1 MRLAARSCA
10 RVRPLSAGA
19 TSREE
24 HSALL
29 THAEAQI
36 GRRMRSQPARTPTG
50 IRGSRSRSLSACPT
64 TLFERRAMF
73 NKGLATVYILI
84 YGSLLILS
92 VIVTFTTNVGIWGVV
107 AILGLGWLLW
117 RQISY
122 LSKTE

>member
-1 MRLAARSCA
+1 
-10 RVRPLSAGA
+10 
-19 TSREE
+19 
-24 HSALL
+24 
-29 THAEAQI
+29 
-36 GRRMRSQPARTPTG
+36 
-50 IRGSRSRSLSACPT
+50 
-64 TLFERRAMF
+64 MF